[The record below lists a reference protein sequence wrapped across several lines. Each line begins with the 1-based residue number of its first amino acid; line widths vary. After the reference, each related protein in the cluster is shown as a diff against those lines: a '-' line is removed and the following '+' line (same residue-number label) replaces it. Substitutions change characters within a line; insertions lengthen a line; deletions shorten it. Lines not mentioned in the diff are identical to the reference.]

1 MGFGGLSFRE
11 ASVHIRDESEG
22 KRQRTDGPAEHPEIA
37 TGAILAY
44 RLFQAAYEIDL
55 SAAERSLSA
64 RSHTAVSRGRFE
76 VTPSRAMTFGV
87 APLELAL
94 EPVTLPLKEGPVHA
108 TVSVRAFDFGII
120 SIAVRLAVAQVPWP
134 EFADRLEAVQRAVG
148 SGAGAAFWS
157 NLLQQIRHLLG
168 EAMIRPTS
176 GTLEEDYLVA
186 VVNAF
191 DTPLSAAELQERIDL
206 VPLLSGERRALSD
219 TARQELLRQQ
229 FSYYTDDLVVL
240 TWDRAFIYEPRGDS
254 DVIDVLEVANAQL
267 LEMRSYEALLDA
279 ELPGMY
285 DAVEAA
291 RRAWSIWAPRRYAN
305 LARRLYTMVAEV
317 TELTGKVENALQV
330 TGDVYLARIYTAALD
345 VFRVRATS
353 ASVDRKLA
361 TIRETYTALNDEAS
375 GRRGEW
381 LEVAILVLILME
393 LVLPFLRG

>member
-1 MGFGGLSFRE
+1 MTDRPASLGGG
-11 ASVHIRDESEG
+11 ESKPG
-22 KRQRTDGPAEHPEIA
+22 RSWPPGIA
-37 TGAILAY
+37 AGAIVAY

-55 SAAERSLSA
+55 GTAERVLAA
-64 RSHTAVSRGRFE
+64 RSHTAVSRGRFDM
-76 VTPSRAMTFGV
+76 TPPTAMTFGV

-94 EPVTLPLKEGPVHA
+94 EPVTLPLDLGPAHA
-108 TVSVRAFDFGII
+108 TVVMRAFDFGII
-120 SIAVRLAVAQVPWP
+120 SIAVRLEVAQVPWP
-134 EFADRLEAVQRAVG
+134 AFVDRLEAVQLAIG
-148 SGAGAAFWS
+148 SGAGAGFW
-157 NLLQQIRHLLG
+157 NDLLRQIRQLLG

-176 GTLEEDYLVA
+176 GTLEEDYLFA

-206 VPLLSGERRALSD
+206 APLLSGEKRALSD
-219 TARQELLRQQ
+219 TARQDLVRQR

-267 LEMRSYEALLDA
+267 LEMRSYDALLDA
-279 ELPGMY
+279 ELPRMY

-291 RRAWSIWAPRRYAN
+291 RRTISIWAPRRYAKI
-305 LARRLYTMVAEV
+305 ARRLYTMVAEV
-317 TELTGKVENALQV
+317 TELTDKVENALQV

-345 VFRVRATS
+345 VFRVRTTS

-393 LVLPFLRG
+393 LVLPFLRGLRF

>member
-1 MGFGGLSFRE
+1 M
-11 ASVHIRDESEG
+11 
-22 KRQRTDGPAEHPEIA
+22 
-37 TGAILAY
+37 
-44 RLFQAAYEIDL
+44 
-55 SAAERSLSA
+55 
-64 RSHTAVSRGRFE
+64 SRGHFE